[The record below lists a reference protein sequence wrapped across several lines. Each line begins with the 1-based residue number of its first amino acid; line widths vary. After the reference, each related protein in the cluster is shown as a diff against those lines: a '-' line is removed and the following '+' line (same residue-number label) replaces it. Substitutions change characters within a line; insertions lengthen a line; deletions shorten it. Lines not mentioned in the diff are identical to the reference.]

1 MALTVCEP
9 SSIGFNMADLEVM
22 KRLPEVC
29 VPLLKALLVSP
40 YREDLEDSL
49 RKRISQQR
57 SVWCCLVL
65 CLG

>member
-22 KRLPEVC
+22 KHLPEVC

-57 SVWCCLVL
+57 SVWC
-65 CLG
+65 